1 MAGVYHD
8 VALVHCD
15 RLRLSEALPNFFI
28 RVASAPGTLLHPTG
42 THRFGQP
49 LASAQDTMLKVNMCE
64 AKTQLSKLVERV
76 LAGESVIIAK
86 FGMPVV
92 RLVPT
97 SIEHRQRRPGL
108 LEGKIRMAPD
118 FDQTREE
125 ISSGFERE

>member
-1 MAGVYHD
+1 
-8 VALVHCD
+8 
-15 RLRLSEALPNFFI
+15 
-28 RVASAPGTLLHPTG
+28 
-42 THRFGQP
+42 
-49 LASAQDTMLKVNMCE
+49 MLKVNMYE